1 MTDCTKTSISLE
13 VYYGVDCEQVVATTS
28 NKLDFNLFQEST
40 GNKVT
45 ILQERR
51 EMYRII
57 FLVQWVKYVEKVFF

>member
-1 MTDCTKTSISLE
+1 MTDRTKYSISLE

-28 NKLDFNLFQEST
+28 NKLDFNLDQEST

-51 EMYRII
+51 EM
-57 FLVQWVKYVEKVFF
+57 